1 MPIPG
6 MDDKTMASDCL
17 AGQKFLASSY
27 NHAITECAND
37 SLLRDFFSVY
47 QDEQNYLKM
56 VFNAMQTHGWY
67 NLQMANAQ
75 DINQVHQQLRQE
87 SMRIQTQAGMGPGPG
102 VYPGQQ
108 GVSPG
113 QMGPGGFQ
121 PRY

>member
-6 MDDKTMASDCL
+6 MDDKAMASDCL

-27 NHAITECAND
+27 NHAIMECAND

-67 NLQMANAQ
+67 TLQMANVQ
-75 DINQVHQQLRQE
+75 DINQVQQQLRQE
-87 SMRIQTQAGMGPGPG
+87 TLKLQSQIGMSPGQG
-102 VYPGQQ
+102 VYPGQ
-108 GVSPG
+108 GISPG
-113 QMGPGGFQ
+113 QVGPGGFQ